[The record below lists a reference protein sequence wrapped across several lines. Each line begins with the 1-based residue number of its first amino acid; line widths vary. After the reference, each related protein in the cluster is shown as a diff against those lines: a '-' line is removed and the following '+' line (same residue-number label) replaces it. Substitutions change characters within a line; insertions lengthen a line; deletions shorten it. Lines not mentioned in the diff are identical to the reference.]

1 MAGMGF
7 WEQWNTALFQSVN
20 TRTAGFA
27 SVDIGAQGDFTK
39 VLSVA
44 LMFIGGC
51 PGSTAGGV
59 KTTTLVV
66 LLVTV
71 FSTLRGSEEA
81 VALRHR
87 FAPSV
92 VYKSLTVVLLGLGV
106 VFADAC
112 ALRFLNPGLPF
123 LDLLY
128 ESASAFGTAGLSASL
143 TPRLEPVSRLLLCLT
158 MFIGRVGPLSFG
170 VSILMRAKTAGTGR

>member
-1 MAGMGF
+1 M
-7 WEQWNTALFQSVN
+7 
-20 TRTAGFA
+20 
-27 SVDIGAQGDFTK
+27 
-39 VLSVA
+39 
-44 LMFIGGC
+44 
-51 PGSTAGGV
+51 
-59 KTTTLVV
+59 
-66 LLVTV
+66 
-71 FSTLRGSEEA
+71 
-81 VALRHR
+81 ALRHR

-143 TPRLEPVSRLLLCLT
+143 AGLALVPAAIATFACSVLFLASGNRLGSCHGLQLAGCVAEPVSGILL
-158 MFIGRVGPLSFG
+158 IGLGLVQLFW
-170 VSILMRAKTAGTGR
+170 